1 MSQFDPST
9 KSVDEVLKKLEGA
22 DPVEQQAILNAE
34 RGGKKRVTILEPYGI
49 DPDARVDSAG
59 RELYPW
65 EVDPADHV
73 FQVEAEETDEQREY
87 REAKAAEDEAI
98 AAATAAQPAAD
109 APGTG
114 VAPAP
119 ATGADAGTASGTAS
133 TGGTST
139 AGGAGL

>member
-1 MSQFDPST
+1 MSQYDPST

-34 RGGKKRVTILEPYGI
+34 RAGKARKTVLEPYGI
-49 DPDARVDSAG
+49 DPDARVDSTG

-65 EVDPADHV
+65 EVNPSDHV
-73 FQVEAEETDEQREY
+73 YQVEVEETDEQREY
-87 REAKAAEDEAI
+87 REAKAKEDEAI

-109 APGTG
+109 APGSG

-119 ATGADAGTASGTAS
+119 VGGAVDAGTAS